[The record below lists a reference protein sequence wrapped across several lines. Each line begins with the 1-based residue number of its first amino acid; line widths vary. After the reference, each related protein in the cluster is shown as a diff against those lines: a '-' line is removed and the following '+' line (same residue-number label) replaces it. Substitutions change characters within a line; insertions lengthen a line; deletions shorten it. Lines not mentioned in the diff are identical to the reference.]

1 MAEPAKGGRGHKSA
15 QEKVLGLREEGKS
28 EEDIRRELREVGYKT
43 GRVSQLLKL
52 ARPPSSQPQEAQPA
66 RVAAPPRKRLREKTA
81 AEREEPPRAP
91 AKKSRCQERSPVRS
105 PWKHSAVA
113 GGHALRIA
121 GDAQEVEEE
130 LAAHAASVRPWLQ
143 ERQVDGDGHF
153 TAARQNRRVY
163 EQFFARESFEAWLQ
177 AMAGYQWADDPAV
190 QACCDLLGRPFII
203 YRKGS
208 DQPPTIKT
216 PETFEASAPFLPV
229 YKLLDETRPGCEHYG
244 PLGPGRLSLAGQPQV
259 ESLEPLLEIECN
271 SDVEQAAD
279 PAADAADRCNK
290 SLLLKRPAAK
300 ALKKPAGRYHSS
312 WAHDN
317 FDKVKQLLEQ
327 GVAKAEI
334 QRRLGGDKGQEQI
347 RRIEQHIQAGTRP
360 KKPKDLSA
368 TWRQERDKNFC
379 VLGVAAKQALQPA
392 SLPSERLLP
401 QEGQKVQAASA
412 AQSCS
417 SSSSLALGLLTV
429 PVNGAAGPCR
439 KGCDLEPAILE
450 SAPNEESQRPS
461 GTLAAYVT
469 PLEKHWCDVESGFN
483 FFQALSSAE
492 RAFHWLRANNTTYER
507 YVDQRRSLL
516 RGRASQEQWRIIPTA
531 QLLLGMPGI
540 EVAARP
546 WLYPT
551 AAFSDTDLRP
561 RLLGLGRITNKQKPS
576 LKTSFT
582 RKLTSRCQSY
592 QADFPLFALL
602 HDIAL
607 ARQVS
612 GMVKAA
618 EEKGI
623 APDEAASGAQNF
635 SAFWALERAKLED
648 VCRQRGMPNLFFTIA
663 PAEWKFPLHEG
674 MFGHCGAPA
683 ELEKVQA
690 TLALHMR
697 HVLKEVVEQCVL
709 NRAGACKAPG
719 VASVLEYSLRFEFQ
733 EHCLL
738 RYVSGYVSKSS
749 DALEFKRKEWS
760 AAQGVPL
767 THWRQ
772 TYRLLCKQ
780 APLEPEMALHLAGA
794 PLMESSYR
802 GATVNAPLPWNSAK
816 RSSLANNQARVQYL
830 GYLAW
835 SKTIVSEAK
844 FGRKLP
850 FSEWLR
856 LYSAALDESGGYTF
870 KERGAHGAGSSKE
883 ACAVGVV
890 FSFELLD
897 IFVGQFCATCIPHT
911 SEDEFA
917 MPESEESK
925 TPEGA
930 RFLAMALKHPGI
942 RKLAAE
948 AGKRRQGLASISGH
962 DISDELTLDYLLNL
976 MVTDLRLRGLESTG
990 KTEVVAQAALDA
1002 AQDNCKVLIACPTG
1016 VLVAAYRE
1024 RLQGVEGVAIE
1035 TVHAS
1040 FKITRDA
1047 DAVYVPPGRLRRFDL
1062 IVFDETSQLDDA
1074 VWQKVQTALAELSPG
1089 PFTAF
1094 VGDFQQLQPVAGQGV
1109 LQQTLQD
1116 AAQTQSLKHIELQ
1129 QHKFARS
1136 KDPKLLDFLSL
1147 VRVRQPT
1154 RQRIQEF
1161 FGERRLPEN
1170 LPTAVRTAAAIE
1182 ARLASNDSPGEPK
1195 VTFLTVTNK
1204 EAKKANLARLQF
1216 EFPEAAADLEAGKG
1230 LPGDAAAEG
1239 GRMIFEVGMRI
1250 RLTRNLDKD
1259 RGFVNG
1265 ALGTIEIVLRK
1276 DVFL

>member
-1 MAEPAKGGRGHKSA
+1 
-15 QEKVLGLREEGKS
+15 
-28 EEDIRRELREVGYKT
+28 
-43 GRVSQLLKL
+43 
-52 ARPPSSQPQEAQPA
+52 
-66 RVAAPPRKRLREKTA
+66 
-81 AEREEPPRAP
+81 
-91 AKKSRCQERSPVRS
+91 
-105 PWKHSAVA
+105 
-113 GGHALRIA
+113 
-121 GDAQEVEEE
+121 
-130 LAAHAASVRPWLQ
+130 
-143 ERQVDGDGHF
+143 
-153 TAARQNRRVY
+153 
-163 EQFFARESFEAWLQ
+163 
-177 AMAGYQWADDPAV
+177 
-190 QACCDLLGRPFII
+190 
-203 YRKGS
+203 
-208 DQPPTIKT
+208 
-216 PETFEASAPFLPV
+216 
-229 YKLLDETRPGCEHYG
+229 
-244 PLGPGRLSLAGQPQV
+244 
-259 ESLEPLLEIECN
+259 
-271 SDVEQAAD
+271 
-279 PAADAADRCNK
+279 
-290 SLLLKRPAAK
+290 
-300 ALKKPAGRYHSS
+300 
-312 WAHDN
+312 
-317 FDKVKQLLEQ
+317 
-327 GVAKAEI
+327 
-334 QRRLGGDKGQEQI
+334 
-347 RRIEQHIQAGTRP
+347 
-360 KKPKDLSA
+360 
-368 TWRQERDKNFC
+368 
-379 VLGVAAKQALQPA
+379 
-392 SLPSERLLP
+392 
-401 QEGQKVQAASA
+401 
-412 AQSCS
+412 
-417 SSSSLALGLLTV
+417 
-429 PVNGAAGPCR
+429 
-439 KGCDLEPAILE
+439 
-450 SAPNEESQRPS
+450 ESQRPS

-492 RAFHWLRANNTTYER
+492 AASLALVDIKCDFKMVKGGHAPVGNKKKTSVTRASWRKCDIEENLSENARRAFHWLRANNTTYKR
-507 YVDQRRSLL
+507 YVDQHRSLL
-516 RGRASQEQWRIIPTA
+516 RDRASQEQWHIIPTA

-635 SAFWALERAKLED
+635 GAFWAD

-709 NRAGACKAPG
+709 NRSPLLLY
-719 VASVLEYSLRFEFQ
+719 LERLFNARVDVQ
-733 EHCLL
+733 CQRGEHCLL

-802 GATVNAPLPWNSAK
+802 GATVYAPLPWNSAK

-850 FSEWLR
+850 FIEWLR

-870 KERGAHGAGSSKE
+870 KERGVHGAGSSKE

-897 IFVGQFCATCIPHT
+897 IFVGQFCATFIPHT

-976 MVTDLRLRGLESTG
+976 MVTDLRLRGLESHRIRTFSARIQATALLLRATAAGEVNAASWNARRVSSRPQRRWSAQQAQALEAIAAGLASCDANASPNARLLLLTGGPGTG

-1024 RLQGVEGVAIE
+1024 RLQGVEGVTIE

-1047 DAVYVPPGRLRRFDL
+1047 DAVYVPPGRLRHFDL
-1062 IVFDETSQLDDA
+1062 IVFDETSQLDG
-1074 VWQKVQTALAELSPG
+1074 LSR
-1089 PFTAF
+1089 
-1094 VGDFQQLQPVAGQGV
+1094 
-1109 LQQTLQD
+1109 
-1116 AAQTQSLKHIELQ
+1116 H
-1129 QHKFARS
+1129 
-1136 KDPKLLDFLSL
+1136 LS
-1147 VRVRQPT
+1147 
-1154 RQRIQEF
+1154 
-1161 FGERRLPEN
+1161 
-1170 LPTAVRTAAAIE
+1170 
-1182 ARLASNDSPGEPK
+1182 
-1195 VTFLTVTNK
+1195 
-1204 EAKKANLARLQF
+1204 
-1216 EFPEAAADLEAGKG
+1216 ADLEAGKG

-1239 GRMIFEVGMRI
+1239 GRMIFEVGMRV

-1276 DVFL
+1276 DVFLMRLAGGSLLLVHPMHDKGGPFMPCVYGYALTIRRAQGSTLDCAILRFDKKRPDRGYAYVAASRVRSADRLILMGPVRRTDWLPVGKDDGSQQIFPSSLSDSEVESSNNDSDISESGFYSDSNSEASFVTHNADFASLPLSPPSERGGLELEG